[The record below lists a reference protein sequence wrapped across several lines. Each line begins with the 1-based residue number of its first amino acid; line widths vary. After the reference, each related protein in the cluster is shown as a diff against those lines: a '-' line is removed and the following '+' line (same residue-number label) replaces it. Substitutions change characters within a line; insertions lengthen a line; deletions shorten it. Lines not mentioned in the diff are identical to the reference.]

1 MKSKDSTIVD
11 MNTKDWIA
19 VYRRMDGS
27 TRKVAIKDAT
37 QEEAERIANE
47 LTLVGEYL
55 IDVA

>member
-1 MKSKDSTIVD
+1 